1 MMSKARILPLLEI
14 LLIVALAIFPVFM
27 TYPYRVNIFI
37 SWEGA
42 YRMSMGEMPFQDFGI
57 PMGYGFWAV
66 PALFFKLFGPQMV
79 TLIKAQAFVNILSGL
94 AFRSMLRSFK
104 VPAVISFVSVFFYVL
119 TYSLVNFWPW
129 YNHSVIVYEFVSL
142 AFLLAYMLRDR
153 KVIWLLLAAFFGFFS
168 FFTKQDGGGLCLLMS
183 LVFLAYDA
191 WVEKSWKALLI
202 YVLAYALSAALI
214 IVPLDN
220 EGFAFWFNL
229 GQAPHSSRVS
239 LVDVVIGLLAESQAL
254 RLSMLLVAVLGIA
267 LFFRDRESF
276 FRKDQVLFLLLV
288 LGILAQ
294 ATILQETSYTPP
306 DNNIYFMSF
315 VFAWVLFAMGQLLPI
330 PWNSGLALVGL
341 CAAVMFMQSSRYAG
355 YVNGLLS
362 KDPKPAGVL
371 QKSPEGENVVGRS
384 NFLLYLNKKGDIP
397 VSEWVRS
404 EVPVFRQMKFPK
416 PTEEGVK
423 RVLQMP
429 ELKKADARV
438 LNMTELTPLA
448 AAVPFGYE
456 KGVYQPLWHHLGVA
470 MFNRQAE
477 MYEQQIARNYYDVV
491 LFEYLPG
498 LNNFFP
504 FRVRDSL
511 QKHYQ
516 KVDSFYAPRIGPE
529 SMGMVEVYR
538 R

>member
-1 MMSKARILPLLEI
+1 MMSKARMLPFLEI
-14 LLIVALAIFPVFM
+14 LLIVVLAIFPVFM

-42 YRMSMGEMPFQDFGI
+42 YRMSMGEMPFRDFGI

-79 TLIKAQAFVNILSGL
+79 TLIKAQAFVNVLSGL
-94 AFRSMLRSFK
+94 AFRSMLRSFR

-153 KVIWLLLAAFFGFFS
+153 KVIWLLMAAFFGFFS

-202 YVLAYALSAALI
+202 YVLAYGLSAALI
-214 IVPLDN
+214 IVPLDH

-229 GQAPHSSRVS
+229 GQPPHSSRVS

-254 RLSMLLVAVLGIA
+254 RLSMLLVAVLGTA

-315 VFAWVLFAMGQLLPI
+315 VFAWVLFALSQLLPI
-330 PWNSGLALVGL
+330 PWSSGAALAGL
-341 CAAVMFMQSSRYAG
+341 CAAVIFMQSSRYAG
-355 YVNGLLS
+355 YINGLLS
-362 KDPKPAGVL
+362 KGSKPAGV
-371 QKSPEGENVVGRS
+371 QEKSPEGENVVGRS

-423 RVLQMP
+423 RILQMP

-477 MYEQQIARNYYDVV
+477 MYERQIARNYYDVV

-511 QKHYQ
+511 QKHYL